1 MRPVRSWRDVLT
13 LVGFLT
19 PALVL
24 LGGFTIWPAVWAVY
38 QSFTNKALTGF
49 EARSP
54 RFVGLEN
61 YTRLLGDPDFHSSML
76 RTFAFV
82 LLSAVIGQTIFAFA
96 IAYLMADRPRWR
108 LGFTPLFAA
117 LFLLPLAVPEAVAAL
132 LWAST
137 ANGTEEG
144 LLNRGLGLIGLG
156 PVEWLQAH
164 AFETVTVVNIWRG
177 IPFAMVLFAAAIE
190 SIPRTVLEA
199 SLIDGA
205 SAWQQFRRVVVP
217 ILRPQILTFLM
228 LTTITT
234 FGIFGLVFFL
244 TRGGPGNVTEI
255 IGIYIF
261 QQAFQFFQIGLGS
274 AAGVLLLLVLLLLGA
289 YYVWLMREQV

>member
-1 MRPVRSWRDVLT
+1 VRRVRSWRDALT
-13 LVGFLT
+13 LIGFLS

-24 LGGFTIWPAVWAVY
+24 LGVFTIWPAVWAVY

-49 EARSP
+49 EARTP
-54 RFVGLEN
+54 RFVGLQN
-61 YTRLLGDPDFHSSML
+61 YARLLGDPGFHSSML

-82 LLSAVIGQTIFAFA
+82 LLSAVVGQTIFAFL

-108 LGFTPLFAA
+108 LGLTPLFAA
-117 LFLLPLAVPEAVAAL
+117 VFLLPLAVPEAVAAL
-132 LWAST
+132 LWASM
-137 ANGTEEG
+137 ANGTQEG
-144 LLNRGLGLIGLG
+144 LVNRGLGLVGVG
-156 PVEWLQAH
+156 PVEWLQQH

-190 SIPRTVLEA
+190 SIPRTILEA
-199 SLIDGA
+199 GLIDGA
-205 SAWQQFRRVVVP
+205 SPWQQLRRVVLP

-244 TRGGPGNVTEI
+244 TRGGPGNATEI
-255 IGIYIF
+255 IGIYIY
-261 QQAFQFFQIGLGS
+261 QRAFAFFQIGLGS
-274 AAGVLLLLVLLLLGA
+274 AAGVLLLLVLLVLGA

>member
-1 MRPVRSWRDVLT
+1 MRPVRTWRDVLT

-117 LFLLPLAVPEAVAAL
+117 VFLLPLAVPEAVAAL

-274 AAGVLLLLVLLLLGA
+274 AAGVLLLLVLLVLGA

>member
-1 MRPVRSWRDVLT
+1 MRPVRSWRDALT

-19 PALVL
+19 PALAL
-24 LGGFTIWPAVWAVY
+24 LGVFTIWPAVWAIY

-54 RFVGLEN
+54 HFVGLQN

-82 LLSAVIGQTIFAFA
+82 LLSAVVGQTIFAFA
-96 IAYLMADRPRWR
+96 IAYLMAERPRWR

-117 LFLLPLAVPEAVAAL
+117 VFLLPLAVPEAVAAL

-137 ANGTEEG
+137 ANGTQEG
-144 LLNRGLGLIGLG
+144 LLNRGLGLVGLG

-190 SIPRTVLEA
+190 SIPRTTLEA
-199 SLIDGA
+199 GLIDGA
-205 SAWQQFRRVVVP
+205 SAWQQLRRVVLP

-244 TRGGPGNVTEI
+244 TRGGPGNATEI
-255 IGIYIF
+255 IGIYIY
-261 QQAFQFFQIGLGS
+261 QRAFQFFEIGLGS
-274 AAGVLLLLVLLLLGA
+274 AAGVLLLVVLLVLGA

>member
-1 MRPVRSWRDVLT
+1 VRPVRSWRDVLT

-117 LFLLPLAVPEAVAAL
+117 VFLLPLAVPEAVAAL

-274 AAGVLLLLVLLLLGA
+274 AAGVLLLLVLLVLGA

>member
-1 MRPVRSWRDVLT
+1 VRPVRSWRDVLT

-117 LFLLPLAVPEAVAAL
+117 VFLLPLAVPEAVAAL

-274 AAGVLLLLVLLLLGA
+274 AAGVLLLLVLLVLGS

>member
-1 MRPVRSWRDVLT
+1 VRPVRSWRDALT

-19 PALVL
+19 PALAL
-24 LGGFTIWPAVWAVY
+24 LGVFTIWPAIWAIY

-82 LLSAVIGQTIFAFA
+82 LLSAVIGQTIFAFL

-117 LFLLPLAVPEAVAAL
+117 VFLLPLAVPEAVAAL

-144 LLNRGLGLIGLG
+144 LLNLGLGLVGLG

-199 SLIDGA
+199 GLMDGA

-255 IGIYIF
+255 IGIYIYRR
-261 QQAFQFFQIGLGS
+261 AFQFFQIGLGS
-274 AAGVLLLLVLLLLGA
+274 AAGVLLLLVLLVLGA

>member
-1 MRPVRSWRDVLT
+1 V
-13 LVGFLT
+13 VGFLT

-82 LLSAVIGQTIFAFA
+82 LLSAVLGQTIFAFA

-117 LFLLPLAVPEAVAAL
+117 VFLLPLAVPEAVAAL

-274 AAGVLLLLVLLLLGA
+274 AAGVLLLLVLLVLGS

>member
-1 MRPVRSWRDVLT
+1 MRPIRSWRDALT

-19 PALVL
+19 PALAL
-24 LGGFTIWPAVWAVY
+24 LGVFTIWPAVWAIY

-54 RFVGLEN
+54 HFVGLQN

-82 LLSAVIGQTIFAFA
+82 LLSALVGQTIFAFA

-117 LFLLPLAVPEAVAAL
+117 VFLLPLAVPEAVAAL

-144 LLNRGLGLIGLG
+144 LLNRGLGLVGLG
-156 PVEWLQAH
+156 PVQWLQAH

-190 SIPRTVLEA
+190 SIPRTTLEA
-199 SLIDGA
+199 GLIDGA
-205 SAWQQFRRVVVP
+205 SAWQQLRRVVLP

-244 TRGGPGNVTEI
+244 TRGGPGNATEI
-255 IGIYIF
+255 IGIYIY
-261 QQAFQFFQIGLGS
+261 QRAFQFFEIGLGS
-274 AAGVLLLLVLLLLGA
+274 AAGVLLLVVLLVLGA

>member
-1 MRPVRSWRDVLT
+1 VRPVRSWRDVLT

-24 LGGFTIWPAVWAVY
+24 LGGFTIWPAVWAIY

-76 RTFAFV
+76 RTFVFV
-82 LLSAVIGQTIFAFA
+82 LLSAVVGQTIFAFL

-144 LLNRGLGLIGLG
+144 LLNRGLGLVGLG

-199 SLIDGA
+199 GLIDGA

-255 IGIYIF
+255 IGIFIY
-261 QQAFQFFQIGLGS
+261 QRAFQFFEIGLGS
-274 AAGVLLLLVLLLLGA
+274 AAGVLLLVVLLVLGA

>member
-1 MRPVRSWRDVLT
+1 VRRVRSWRDALT
-13 LVGFLT
+13 LIGFLT

-24 LGGFTIWPAVWAVY
+24 LGVFTIWPAVWAVY

-54 RFVGLEN
+54 RFVGLQN
-61 YTRLLGDPDFHSSML
+61 YARLLDDPGFHSSML

-82 LLSAVIGQTIFAFA
+82 LLSAVVGQTVLAFL

-108 LGFTPLFAA
+108 LGLTPLFAA
-117 LFLLPLAVPEAVAAL
+117 VFLLPLAVPEAVAAL

-137 ANGTEEG
+137 ANGTQEG
-144 LLNRGLGLIGLG
+144 LLNRGLGVVGVG
-156 PVEWLQAH
+156 PVEWLQQH

-190 SIPRTVLEA
+190 SIPRTILEA
-199 SLIDGA
+199 GLIDGA
-205 SAWQQFRRVVVP
+205 SPWQQLRRVVLP

-234 FGIFGLVFFL
+234 FGIFGLVYFL
-244 TRGGPGNVTEI
+244 TRGGPGNATEI
-255 IGIYIF
+255 IGIYIY
-261 QQAFQFFQIGLGS
+261 QRAFAFFQIGLGS
-274 AAGVLLLLVLLLLGA
+274 AAGVLLLLVLLVLGA

>member
-1 MRPVRSWRDVLT
+1 MRPVRSWRDALT

-19 PALVL
+19 PALAL
-24 LGGFTIWPAVWAVY
+24 LGVFTIWPAVWAIY

-54 RFVGLEN
+54 HFVGLQN

-82 LLSAVIGQTIFAFA
+82 LLSAVVGQTIFAFA
-96 IAYLMADRPRWR
+96 IAYLMAERPRWR

-117 LFLLPLAVPEAVAAL
+117 IFLLPLAVPEAVAAL

-137 ANGTEEG
+137 ANGTQEG
-144 LLNRGLGLIGLG
+144 LLNRGLGLVGVG
-156 PVEWLQAH
+156 PVQWLQAH

-190 SIPRTVLEA
+190 SIPRTTLEA
-199 SLIDGA
+199 GLIDGA
-205 SAWQQFRRVVVP
+205 SAWQQLRRVVLP

-244 TRGGPGNVTEI
+244 TRGGPGNATEI
-255 IGIYIF
+255 IGIYIY
-261 QQAFQFFQIGLGS
+261 QRAFQFFQIGLGS
-274 AAGVLLLLVLLLLGA
+274 AAGVLLLVVLLVLGA

>member
-24 LGGFTIWPAVWAVY
+24 LAGFTIWPAVWAIY

-54 RFVGLEN
+54 RFVGLDN
-61 YTRLLGDPDFHSSML
+61 YVQLLGDPDFHASML

-82 LLSAVIGQTIFAFA
+82 LLSAVIGQTIFAFL

-190 SIPRTVLEA
+190 SIPRTTLEA

-205 SAWQQFRRVVVP
+205 SAWQQLRRVVVP

-244 TRGGPGNVTEI
+244 TRGGPGNATEI
-255 IGIYIF
+255 IGIFIY
-261 QQAFQFFQIGLGS
+261 QRAFQFFQIGLGS
-274 AAGVLLLLVLLLLGA
+274 AAGVLLLLVLLALGA

>member
-1 MRPVRSWRDVLT
+1 MRPIRSWRDALT

-19 PALVL
+19 PALAL
-24 LGGFTIWPAVWAVY
+24 LGVFTIWPAVWAIY

-54 RFVGLEN
+54 HFVGLQN

-82 LLSAVIGQTIFAFA
+82 LLSAVVGQTIFAFA

-117 LFLLPLAVPEAVAAL
+117 VFLLPLAVPEAVAAL

-137 ANGTEEG
+137 ANGTQEG
-144 LLNRGLGLIGLG
+144 LLNRGLGLVGLG

-190 SIPRTVLEA
+190 SIPRTTLEA
-199 SLIDGA
+199 GLIDGA
-205 SAWQQFRRVVVP
+205 SAWQQLRRVVLP

-244 TRGGPGNVTEI
+244 TRGGPGNATEI
-255 IGIYIF
+255 NGIYIY
-261 QQAFQFFQIGLGS
+261 QRAFQFFEIGLGS
-274 AAGVLLLLVLLLLGA
+274 AAGVLLLVVLLVLGA

>member
-1 MRPVRSWRDVLT
+1 VRPVRSWRDVLT

-54 RFVGLEN
+54 RFVGLDN
-61 YTRLLGDPDFHSSML
+61 YVQLLGDPEFHASML

-82 LLSAVIGQTIFAFA
+82 LLSAVIGQTIFAFL

-137 ANGTEEG
+137 ANGTPEG
-144 LLNRGLGLIGLG
+144 LLNRGLGLVGLG

-255 IGIYIF
+255 IGIYIY
-261 QQAFQFFQIGLGS
+261 QRAFQFFQIGLGS
-274 AAGVLLLLVLLLLGA
+274 AAGVLLLLVLLVLGA

>member
-1 MRPVRSWRDVLT
+1 MRPVRNWRDALT
-13 LVGFLT
+13 LAGFLT
-19 PALVL
+19 PALAL
-24 LGGFTIWPAVWAVY
+24 LGVFTIWPAVWAIY

-54 RFVGLEN
+54 HFVGLQN

-82 LLSAVIGQTIFAFA
+82 LLSAVVGQTIFAFA
-96 IAYLMADRPRWR
+96 IAYLMAERPRWR

-117 LFLLPLAVPEAVAAL
+117 VFLLPLAVPEAVAAL

-137 ANGTEEG
+137 ANGTQEG
-144 LLNRGLGLIGLG
+144 LLNRGLGLVGVG

-190 SIPRTVLEA
+190 SIPRTTLEA
-199 SLIDGA
+199 GLIDGA
-205 SAWQQFRRVVVP
+205 SAWQQLRRVVLP

-244 TRGGPGNVTEI
+244 TRGGPGNATEI
-255 IGIYIF
+255 IGIYIY
-261 QQAFQFFQIGLGS
+261 QRAFQFFQIGLGS
-274 AAGVLLLLVLLLLGA
+274 AAGVLLLVVLLVLGA

>member
-1 MRPVRSWRDVLT
+1 VRPIRSWRDALT

-19 PALVL
+19 PALAL
-24 LGGFTIWPAVWAVY
+24 LGVFTIWPAVWAIY

-54 RFVGLEN
+54 HFVGLQN

-82 LLSAVIGQTIFAFA
+82 LLSALVGQTIFAFA

-117 LFLLPLAVPEAVAAL
+117 VFLLPLAVPEAVAAL

-137 ANGTEEG
+137 ANGTQEG
-144 LLNRGLGLIGLG
+144 LLNRGLGLVGVG
-156 PVEWLQAH
+156 PVQWLQAH

-190 SIPRTVLEA
+190 SIPRTTLEA
-199 SLIDGA
+199 GLIDGA
-205 SAWQQFRRVVVP
+205 SAWQQLRRVVLP

-244 TRGGPGNVTEI
+244 TRGGPGNATEI
-255 IGIYIF
+255 IGIYIY
-261 QQAFQFFQIGLGS
+261 QRAFQFFEIGLGS
-274 AAGVLLLLVLLLLGA
+274 AAGVLLLVVLLVLGA
-289 YYVWLMREQV
+289 YYVWLMRKQV

>member
-1 MRPVRSWRDVLT
+1 VRPVRSWRDVLT

-54 RFVGLEN
+54 HFVGLEN

-117 LFLLPLAVPEAVAAL
+117 VFLLPLAVPEAVAAL

-274 AAGVLLLLVLLLLGA
+274 AAGVLLLLVLLVLGA

>member
-1 MRPVRSWRDVLT
+1 VRPVRNWRDALT
-13 LVGFLT
+13 LAGFLT
-19 PALVL
+19 PALAL
-24 LGGFTIWPAVWAVY
+24 LGVFTIWPAVWAIY

-49 EARSP
+49 EARSSH
-54 RFVGLEN
+54 FVGLQN

-82 LLSAVIGQTIFAFA
+82 LLSAVVGQTIFAFA
-96 IAYLMADRPRWR
+96 IAYLMAERPRWR

-117 LFLLPLAVPEAVAAL
+117 VFLLPLAVPEAVAAL

-137 ANGTEEG
+137 ANGTQEG
-144 LLNRGLGLIGLG
+144 LLNRGLGLVGVG

-190 SIPRTVLEA
+190 SIPRTTLEA
-199 SLIDGA
+199 GLIDGA
-205 SAWQQFRRVVVP
+205 SAWQQLRRVVLP

-244 TRGGPGNVTEI
+244 TRGGPGNATEI
-255 IGIYIF
+255 IGIYIY
-261 QQAFQFFQIGLGS
+261 QRAFQFFQIGLGS
-274 AAGVLLLLVLLLLGA
+274 AAGVLLLVVLLVLGA

>member
-1 MRPVRSWRDVLT
+1 VRRVRSWRDALT
-13 LVGFLT
+13 LIGFLA

-24 LGGFTIWPAVWAVY
+24 LGVFTIWPAVWAVY

-54 RFVGLEN
+54 RFVGLQN
-61 YTRLLGDPDFHSSML
+61 YARLLDDPGFHSSML

-82 LLSAVIGQTIFAFA
+82 LLSAVVGQTIFAFL

-108 LGFTPLFAA
+108 LGLTPLFAA
-117 LFLLPLAVPEAVAAL
+117 VFLLPLAVPEAVAAL

-137 ANGTEEG
+137 ANGTQEG
-144 LLNRGLGLIGLG
+144 LLNRGLGLVGVG
-156 PVEWLQAH
+156 PVEWLQQH

-190 SIPRTVLEA
+190 SIPRTTLEA
-199 SLIDGA
+199 GLIDGA
-205 SAWQQFRRVVVP
+205 SPWQQLRRIVLP

-234 FGIFGLVFFL
+234 FGIFGLVYFL
-244 TRGGPGNVTEI
+244 TRGGPGNATEI
-255 IGIYIF
+255 IGIYIY
-261 QQAFQFFQIGLGS
+261 QRAFAFFQIGLGS
-274 AAGVLLLLVLLLLGA
+274 AAGVLLLLVLLVLGA

>member
-1 MRPVRSWRDVLT
+1 VRRVRSWRDALT
-13 LVGFLT
+13 LIGFLT
-19 PALVL
+19 PALAL
-24 LGGFTIWPAVWAVY
+24 LGVFTVWPAVWAVY

-54 RFVGLEN
+54 RFVGLQN
-61 YTRLLGDPDFHSSML
+61 YARLLEDPGFHSSML

-82 LLSAVIGQTIFAFA
+82 LLSAVVGQTVFAFL

-108 LGFTPLFAA
+108 LGLTPLFAA
-117 LFLLPLAVPEAVAAL
+117 VFLLPLAVPEAVAAL

-137 ANGTEEG
+137 ANGTGEG
-144 LLNRGLGLIGLG
+144 LLNRGLGLIGVG
-156 PVEWLQAH
+156 PVEWLQQH
-164 AFETVTVVNIWRG
+164 AFETVTMVNIWRG

-190 SIPRTVLEA
+190 SIPRTILEA
-199 SLIDGA
+199 GLIDGA
-205 SAWQQFRRVVVP
+205 SPWQQLRRVVLP

-234 FGIFGLVFFL
+234 FGIFGLVYFL
-244 TRGGPGNVTEI
+244 TRGGPGNATEI
-255 IGIYIF
+255 IGIYIY
-261 QQAFQFFQIGLGS
+261 QRAFAFFQIGLGS
-274 AAGVLLLLVLLLLGA
+274 AAGVLLLLVLLVLGA

>member
-1 MRPVRSWRDVLT
+1 
-13 LVGFLT
+13 
-19 PALVL
+19 
-24 LGGFTIWPAVWAVY
+24 
-38 QSFTNKALTGF
+38 
-49 EARSP
+49 
-54 RFVGLEN
+54 
-61 YTRLLGDPDFHSSML
+61 
-76 RTFAFV
+76 
-82 LLSAVIGQTIFAFA
+82 
-96 IAYLMADRPRWR
+96 
-108 LGFTPLFAA
+108 
-117 LFLLPLAVPEAVAAL
+117 
-132 LWAST
+132 
-137 ANGTEEG
+137 
-144 LLNRGLGLIGLG
+144 
-156 PVEWLQAH
+156 
-164 AFETVTVVNIWRG
+164 
-177 IPFAMVLFAAAIE
+177 VLFAAAIE

-274 AAGVLLLLVLLLLGA
+274 AAGVLLLLVLLVLGA

>member
-1 MRPVRSWRDVLT
+1 VRPVRSWRDVLT
-13 LVGFLT
+13 VVGFLT

-24 LGGFTIWPAVWAVY
+24 LAGFTIWPAVWAIY

-76 RTFAFV
+76 RTFVFV
-82 LLSAVIGQTIFAFA
+82 LLSAVIGQTIFAFL

-108 LGFTPLFAA
+108 LGFMPLFAA

-137 ANGTEEG
+137 ANGTSEG
-144 LLNRGLGLIGLG
+144 LLNRGLGLVGLG

-255 IGIYIF
+255 IGIYIY
-261 QQAFQFFQIGLGS
+261 QRAFQFFQIGLGS
-274 AAGVLLLLVLLLLGA
+274 AAGVLLLLVLLALGA

>member
-1 MRPVRSWRDVLT
+1 VRPVRSWRDVLT
-13 LVGFLT
+13 VVGFLA
-19 PALVL
+19 PALAL
-24 LGGFTIWPAVWAVY
+24 LGVFTVWPAVWAIY

-82 LLSAVIGQTIFAFA
+82 LLSAVIGQTIFAFL

-108 LGFTPLFAA
+108 LGLTPLFAA
-117 LFLLPLAVPEAVAAL
+117 VFLLPLAVPEAVAAL

-144 LLNRGLGLIGLG
+144 LLNRGLGLVGLG

-190 SIPRTVLEA
+190 SIPRTTLEA
-199 SLIDGA
+199 GLIDGA
-205 SAWQQFRRVVVP
+205 SAWQQLRRVVVP

-234 FGIFGLVFFL
+234 FGVFGLVFFL

-255 IGIYIF
+255 IGIYIY
-261 QQAFQFFQIGLGS
+261 QRAFQFFQIGLGS
-274 AAGVLLLLVLLLLGA
+274 AAGVLLLLVLLALGA

>member
-1 MRPVRSWRDVLT
+1 VRPIRSWRDVLT
-13 LVGFLT
+13 VVGFLT

-24 LGGFTIWPAVWAVY
+24 LAGFTIWPAVWAIY

-54 RFVGLEN
+54 HFVGLQN

-82 LLSAVIGQTIFAFA
+82 LLSAVVGQTIFAFA

-117 LFLLPLAVPEAVAAL
+117 VFLLPLAVPEAVAAL

-137 ANGTEEG
+137 ANGTQEG
-144 LLNRGLGLIGLG
+144 LLNRGLGLVGLG

-190 SIPRTVLEA
+190 SIPRTTLEA
-199 SLIDGA
+199 GLIDGA
-205 SAWQQFRRVVVP
+205 SAWQQLRRVVLP

-244 TRGGPGNVTEI
+244 TRGGPGNATEI
-255 IGIYIF
+255 IGIYIY
-261 QQAFQFFQIGLGS
+261 QRAFQFFEIGLGS
-274 AAGVLLLLVLLLLGA
+274 AAGVLLLVVLLVLGA

>member
-1 MRPVRSWRDVLT
+1 VRPIRSWRDTLT

-19 PALVL
+19 PALAL
-24 LGGFTIWPAVWAVY
+24 LGVFTIWPAVWAIY

-54 RFVGLEN
+54 HFVGLQN

-82 LLSAVIGQTIFAFA
+82 LLSALVGQTIFAFA

-117 LFLLPLAVPEAVAAL
+117 VFLLPLAVPEAVAAL

-137 ANGTEEG
+137 ANGTQEG
-144 LLNRGLGLIGLG
+144 LLNRGLGLVGLG

-190 SIPRTVLEA
+190 SIPRTTLEA
-199 SLIDGA
+199 GLIDGA
-205 SAWQQFRRVVVP
+205 SAWQQLRRVVLP

-244 TRGGPGNVTEI
+244 TRGGPGNATEI
-255 IGIYIF
+255 IGIYIY
-261 QQAFQFFQIGLGS
+261 QRAFQFFEIGLGS
-274 AAGVLLLLVLLLLGA
+274 AAGVLLLVVLLVLGA

>member
-1 MRPVRSWRDVLT
+1 MRPIRSWRDALT

-19 PALVL
+19 PALAL
-24 LGGFTIWPAVWAVY
+24 LGVFTIWPAVWAIY

-54 RFVGLEN
+54 HFVGLQN

-82 LLSAVIGQTIFAFA
+82 LLSALVGQTIFAFA

-117 LFLLPLAVPEAVAAL
+117 VFLLPLAVPEAVAAL

-137 ANGTEEG
+137 ANGTQEG
-144 LLNRGLGLIGLG
+144 LLNRGLGLVGLG

-190 SIPRTVLEA
+190 SIPRTTLEA
-199 SLIDGA
+199 GLIDGA
-205 SAWQQFRRVVVP
+205 SAWQQLRRVVLP

-244 TRGGPGNVTEI
+244 TRGGPGNATEI
-255 IGIYIF
+255 IGIYIY
-261 QQAFQFFQIGLGS
+261 QRAFQFFEIGLGS
-274 AAGVLLLLVLLLLGA
+274 AAGVLLLVVLLVLGA

>member
-54 RFVGLEN
+54 HFVGLQN

-82 LLSAVIGQTIFAFA
+82 LLSAVVGQTIFAFA
-96 IAYLMADRPRWR
+96 IAYLMAERPRWR

-117 LFLLPLAVPEAVAAL
+117 VFLLPLAVPEAVAAL

-137 ANGTEEG
+137 ANGTQEG
-144 LLNRGLGLIGLG
+144 LLNRGLGLVGVG
-156 PVEWLQAH
+156 PVQWLQAH

-190 SIPRTVLEA
+190 SIPRTTLEA
-199 SLIDGA
+199 GLIDGA
-205 SAWQQFRRVVVP
+205 SAWQQLRRVVLP

-244 TRGGPGNVTEI
+244 TRGGPGNATEI
-255 IGIYIF
+255 IGIYIY
-261 QQAFQFFQIGLGS
+261 QRAFQFFQIGLGS
-274 AAGVLLLLVLLLLGA
+274 AAGVLLLVVLLVLGA

>member
-1 MRPVRSWRDVLT
+1 MRPVRSWRDALT

-19 PALVL
+19 PALAL
-24 LGGFTIWPAVWAVY
+24 LGVFTIWPAVWAIY

-54 RFVGLEN
+54 HFVGLQN

-76 RTFAFV
+76 RTFVFV
-82 LLSAVIGQTIFAFA
+82 LLSAVVGQTIFAFA

-117 LFLLPLAVPEAVAAL
+117 VFLLPLAVPEAVAAL

-137 ANGTEEG
+137 ANGTQEG
-144 LLNRGLGLIGLG
+144 LLNRGLGLVGLG

-190 SIPRTVLEA
+190 SIPRTTLEA
-199 SLIDGA
+199 GLIDGA
-205 SAWQQFRRVVVP
+205 SAWQQLRRVVLP

-244 TRGGPGNVTEI
+244 TRGGPGNATEI
-255 IGIYIF
+255 IGIYIY
-261 QQAFQFFQIGLGS
+261 QRAFQFFEIGLGS
-274 AAGVLLLLVLLLLGA
+274 AAGVLLLVVLLVLGA

>member
-1 MRPVRSWRDVLT
+1 VRPVRSWRDVLT
-13 LVGFLT
+13 VVGFLT

-24 LGGFTIWPAVWAVY
+24 LAGFTIWPAVWAIY

-76 RTFAFV
+76 RTFVFV
-82 LLSAVIGQTIFAFA
+82 LLSAVIGQTIFAFL

-108 LGFTPLFAA
+108 LGFMPLFAV

-132 LWAST
+132 LWASM
-137 ANGTEEG
+137 ANGTSEG
-144 LLNRGLGLIGLG
+144 LLNRGLGLVGLG

-274 AAGVLLLLVLLLLGA
+274 AAGVLLLLVLLVLGA

>member
-1 MRPVRSWRDVLT
+1 VRPVRSWRDALT

-19 PALVL
+19 PALAL
-24 LGGFTIWPAVWAVY
+24 LGVFTIWPAVWAIY

-54 RFVGLEN
+54 HFVGLQN

-82 LLSAVIGQTIFAFA
+82 LLSAVVGQTIFAFA
-96 IAYLMADRPRWR
+96 IAYLMAERPRWR

-117 LFLLPLAVPEAVAAL
+117 VFLLPLAVPEAVAAL

-137 ANGTEEG
+137 ANGTQEG
-144 LLNRGLGLIGLG
+144 LLNRGLGLVGVG
-156 PVEWLQAH
+156 PVQWLQAH

-190 SIPRTVLEA
+190 SIPRTTLEA
-199 SLIDGA
+199 GLIDGA
-205 SAWQQFRRVVVP
+205 SATQQLRRVVLP

-244 TRGGPGNVTEI
+244 TRGGPGNATEI
-255 IGIYIF
+255 IGIYIY
-261 QQAFQFFQIGLGS
+261 QRAFQFFQIGLGS
-274 AAGVLLLLVLLLLGA
+274 AAGVLLLVVLLVLGA

>member
-1 MRPVRSWRDVLT
+1 VRRVRSWHDALT
-13 LVGFLT
+13 LIGFLA

-24 LGGFTIWPAVWAVY
+24 LGVFTIWPAVWAVY

-49 EARSP
+49 EARTP
-54 RFVGLEN
+54 RFVGLQN
-61 YTRLLGDPDFHSSML
+61 YARLLDDPGFHSSML

-82 LLSAVIGQTIFAFA
+82 LLSAVVGQTIFAFL

-108 LGFTPLFAA
+108 LSLTPLCAA
-117 LFLLPLAVPEAVAAL
+117 VFLLPLAVPEAVAAL

-137 ANGTEEG
+137 ANGTQEG
-144 LLNRGLGLIGLG
+144 LLNRGLGLVGVG
-156 PVEWLQAH
+156 PVEWLQQH

-190 SIPRTVLEA
+190 SIPRTILEA
-199 SLIDGA
+199 GLIDGA
-205 SAWQQFRRVVVP
+205 SPWQQLRRVVLP

-234 FGIFGLVFFL
+234 FGIFGLVYFL
-244 TRGGPGNVTEI
+244 TRGGPGNATEI
-255 IGIYIF
+255 IGIYIY
-261 QQAFQFFQIGLGS
+261 QRAFAFFQIGLGS
-274 AAGVLLLLVLLLLGA
+274 AAGVLLLLVLLVLGA

>member
-1 MRPVRSWRDVLT
+1 MRPVRSWREALT
-13 LVGFLT
+13 LIGFLT
-19 PALVL
+19 PAMAL
-24 LGGFTIWPAVWAVY
+24 LGVFTIWPALWAIY

-54 RFVGLEN
+54 RFVGLQN
-61 YTRLLGDPDFHSSML
+61 YTRLLTDADFHSSML

-82 LLSAVIGQTIFAFA
+82 LASAVVGQTIFAFL
-96 IAYLMADRPRWR
+96 IAYLMAERPRWR

-117 LFLLPLAVPEAVAAL
+117 VFLLPLAVPEAVAAL
-132 LWAST
+132 LWASM
-137 ANGTEEG
+137 ANGTPEG
-144 LLNRGLGLIGLG
+144 LVNRGLGLAGAG
-156 PVEWLQAH
+156 PVQWLQAH

-190 SIPRTVLEA
+190 SVPRTILEA
-199 SLIDGA
+199 GLIDGA
-205 SAWQQFRRVVVP
+205 SAWQQLRRVVLP

-255 IGIYIF
+255 IGIYIY
-261 QQAFQFFQIGLGS
+261 QRAFQFFQIGLGS
-274 AAGVLLLLVLLLLGA
+274 AAGVLLLLVLLALGA

>member
-1 MRPVRSWRDVLT
+1 VRRVRSWRDALT
-13 LVGFLT
+13 LIGFLS
-19 PALVL
+19 PALAL
-24 LGGFTIWPAVWAVY
+24 LGVFTIWPAVWAVY

-49 EARSP
+49 EARTP
-54 RFVGLEN
+54 RFVGLQN
-61 YTRLLGDPDFHSSML
+61 YARLLGDPGFHSSML

-82 LLSAVIGQTIFAFA
+82 LLSAVVGQTIFAFL

-108 LGFTPLFAA
+108 LGLTPLFAA
-117 LFLLPLAVPEAVAAL
+117 VFLLPLAVPEAVAAL
-132 LWAST
+132 LWASM
-137 ANGTEEG
+137 ANGTQEG
-144 LLNRGLGLIGLG
+144 LVNRGLGLVGVG
-156 PVEWLQAH
+156 PVEWLQQH

-190 SIPRTVLEA
+190 SIPRTILEA
-199 SLIDGA
+199 GLIDGA
-205 SAWQQFRRVVVP
+205 SPWQQLRRVVLP

-244 TRGGPGNVTEI
+244 TRGGPGNATEI
-255 IGIYIF
+255 IGIYIY
-261 QQAFQFFQIGLGS
+261 QRAFAFFQIGLGS
-274 AAGVLLLLVLLLLGA
+274 AAGVLLLLVLLVLGA

>member
-1 MRPVRSWRDVLT
+1 MRRVRSWRDALT
-13 LVGFLT
+13 LIGFLS

-24 LGGFTIWPAVWAVY
+24 LGVFTIWPAVWAVY

-54 RFVGLEN
+54 RFVGLQN
-61 YTRLLGDPDFHSSML
+61 YARLLDDPGFHSSML

-82 LLSAVIGQTIFAFA
+82 LLSAVVGQTIFAFL

-108 LGFTPLFAA
+108 LSLTPLFAA
-117 LFLLPLAVPEAVAAL
+117 VFLLPLAVPEAVAAL
-132 LWAST
+132 LWASM
-137 ANGTEEG
+137 ANGTQEG
-144 LLNRGLGLIGLG
+144 LLNQGLGLVGLG
-156 PVEWLQAH
+156 PVEWLQQH

-190 SIPRTVLEA
+190 SIPRTTLEA
-199 SLIDGA
+199 GLIDGA
-205 SAWQQFRRVVVP
+205 SPWQQLRRVVLP

-244 TRGGPGNVTEI
+244 TRGGPGNATEI
-255 IGIYIF
+255 IGIYIY
-261 QQAFQFFQIGLGS
+261 QRAFAFFQIGLGS
-274 AAGVLLLLVLLLLGA
+274 AAGVLLLLVLLGLGA

>member
-1 MRPVRSWRDVLT
+1 VRRVRSWRDALT
-13 LVGFLT
+13 LIGFLA
-19 PALVL
+19 PALAL
-24 LGGFTIWPAVWAVY
+24 LGVFTIWPAVWAVY

-49 EARSP
+49 EARTP
-54 RFVGLEN
+54 RFVGLQN
-61 YTRLLGDPDFHSSML
+61 YARLLGDPGFHSSML

-82 LLSAVIGQTIFAFA
+82 LLSAVVGQTIFAFL

-108 LGFTPLFAA
+108 LGLTPLFAA
-117 LFLLPLAVPEAVAAL
+117 VFLLPLAVPEAVAAL
-132 LWAST
+132 LWASM
-137 ANGTEEG
+137 ANGTQEG
-144 LLNRGLGLIGLG
+144 LVNRGLGLVGVG
-156 PVEWLQAH
+156 PVEWLQQH

-190 SIPRTVLEA
+190 SIPRTILEA
-199 SLIDGA
+199 GLIDGA
-205 SAWQQFRRVVVP
+205 SPWQQLRRVVLP

-244 TRGGPGNVTEI
+244 TRGGPGNATEI
-255 IGIYIF
+255 IGIYIY
-261 QQAFQFFQIGLGS
+261 QRAFAFFQIGLGS
-274 AAGVLLLLVLLLLGA
+274 AAGVLLLLVLLVLGA

>member
-1 MRPVRSWRDVLT
+1 VRRVRNWRDALT
-13 LVGFLT
+13 LVGFLA
-19 PALVL
+19 PALAL
-24 LGGFTIWPAVWAVY
+24 LGVFTVWPAVWAIY

-54 RFVGLEN
+54 HFVGLQN

-82 LLSAVIGQTIFAFA
+82 LLSAVVGQTIFAFA

-117 LFLLPLAVPEAVAAL
+117 VFLLPLAVPEAVAAL

-137 ANGTEEG
+137 ANGTQEG
-144 LLNRGLGLIGLG
+144 LLNRGLGLVGVG
-156 PVEWLQAH
+156 PVNWLQGH

-190 SIPRTVLEA
+190 SIPRTTLEA
-199 SLIDGA
+199 GLIDGA
-205 SAWQQFRRVVVP
+205 SAWQQLRRVVLP

-255 IGIYIF
+255 IGIYIY
-261 QQAFQFFQIGLGS
+261 QRAFQFFQIGLGS
-274 AAGVLLLLVLLLLGA
+274 AAGVLLLVVLLVLGA

>member
-1 MRPVRSWRDVLT
+1 VRQVRSWRDALT
-13 LVGFLT
+13 LIGFLS

-24 LGGFTIWPAVWAVY
+24 LGVFTIWPAVWAVY

-54 RFVGLEN
+54 RFVGLQN
-61 YTRLLGDPDFHSSML
+61 YARLLGDPGFHSSML

-82 LLSAVIGQTIFAFA
+82 LLSAVVGQTVFAFL

-108 LGFTPLFAA
+108 LGLTPLFAA
-117 LFLLPLAVPEAVAAL
+117 VFLLPLAVPEAVAAL
-132 LWAST
+132 LWASM
-137 ANGTEEG
+137 ANGTQEG
-144 LLNRGLGLIGLG
+144 LVNRGLGLVGVG
-156 PVEWLQAH
+156 PVEWLQQH

-190 SIPRTVLEA
+190 SIPRTILEA
-199 SLIDGA
+199 GLIDGA
-205 SAWQQFRRVVVP
+205 SPWQQLRRVVLP

-244 TRGGPGNVTEI
+244 TRGGPGNATEI
-255 IGIYIF
+255 IGIYIY
-261 QQAFQFFQIGLGS
+261 QRAFAFFQIGLGS
-274 AAGVLLLLVLLLLGA
+274 AAGVLLLLVLLVLGA